1 MHVRAWI
8 PQHERKKAVDVATV
22 VDVVVK
28 ESTSRKMTS
37 VSEIFVRRPVMTTL
51 IMIGILVFG
60 IVAYRM
66 LPVSD
71 LPNVD
76 FPTIQVTAQLPG
88 AAPDTMASAVAT
100 PLEKQFSTIPAL
112 DSMTSVSGIGQTQIT
127 LQFTL
132 ERNIDAA
139 ALDVQSS
146 ISAALKQLPPTMT
159 TPPTFRKVNP
169 ADAPIFFL
177 GMSSKT
183 LPLSK
188 VDEYGESLLA
198 QRLSMIDGVALVNVY
213 GSAKYAVRIDLDP
226 GAMASRGLG
235 IDQVQAAVS
244 AGNVDLPTGVLY
256 GSDRTYN
263 VIVNGQYDNAKPF
276 GDLIVSYQNGAPVR
290 LKDIGHVYDGVQTDK
305 LAAWV
310 NGQRGVLLAIQKQ
323 PGVNTIAVVQRIRA
337 VLPGFEKQLPAGVD
351 LKIFYDR
358 TESIRASVDDVEFSL
373 LLALGLVI
381 LVIFIFLR
389 NLSATII
396 PALALPMS
404 IVGTFAVMYP
414 FGYSLDNLSLMA
426 LTLCVGFVVD
436 DAIVMLENISRHMD
450 MGKTPLQAT
459 LDGAQ
464 EIGFTIVSMTLSLAA
479 VFIPLL
485 FMGGIIGRLLHEFAV
500 TIVSAVLVSGFVSLS
515 LTPMLCSR
523 MLKSHKGEKHGRMYQ
538 FFEDVFDGMQGFYKR
553 TLHAS
558 LDHRRWVLA
567 GFGLILI
574 VTVALFVLVPKGF
587 LPSDDTGQLFVF
599 TEADQD
605 VGFAE
610 MARKQ
615 HEAAAIIQQDKNIQG
630 VMSFIGVSGSSAT
643 INLGRM
649 IITLKPRSERAVP
662 DDVIQ
667 ELRPKLTGIPGFK
680 VYLQNI
686 PIIRIGGQL
695 TKTQY
700 QYTLQDI
707 DTKELFAFVPKLVAS
722 ISKLQGFQDVTSDL
736 LIATPEMDV
745 KIDRD
750 AASAVG
756 VTAAQIEG
764 ALYTAFGPQQVSTI
778 YTSIDQY
785 WVLMQVDPAKQDDTG
800 VLGQIYIHS
809 SGGQLVPLSAVA
821 HFDKSVGPATIS
833 HFGQVPS
840 VTLSFNLAPGVSLS
854 QAVERI
860 DAAVAKMNMPET
872 ITGSFQGTAQAFQ
885 SSIAGMGIL
894 LMLAIFVIYL
904 VLGILYES
912 FIHPV
917 TILLGLPT
925 AAFGALLTL
934 MIFHI
939 DLNLYSAVGLIM
951 LIGIVKKNAIMM
963 IDFAVG
969 AERGGKSA
977 EEAIF
982 EACLVRFRPIMMTS
996 FAALFG
1002 TLPIAIGFGA
1012 GGDSRRPLGL
1022 AVVGGLLTSQ
1032 ILTLYL
1038 TPAIYVYFDHFQEWL
1053 RHRRKR
1059 RATGRHN
1066 VAAAD

>member
-1 MHVRAWI
+1 M
-8 PQHERKKAVDVATV
+8 
-22 VDVVVK
+22 
-28 ESTSRKMTS
+28 SSM
-37 VSEIFVRRPVMTTL
+37 SEIFVRRPVMTTL
-51 IMIGILVFG
+51 LMVGILVFG
-60 IVAYRM
+60 IIGYRL

-76 FPTIQVTAQLPG
+76 FPTIQVTATLPG
-88 AAPDTMASAVAT
+88 ASPETMSSAVAT
-100 PLEKQFSTIPAL
+100 PLEKQFSTIAAL

-132 ERNIDAA
+132 ERNIDDA
-139 ALDVQSS
+139 ALDVQSA

-169 ADAPIFFL
+169 ADAPIYFI
-177 GMSSKT
+177 GMSSDT

-226 GAMASRGLG
+226 AAMAARGLG
-235 IDQVQAAVS
+235 IDQVSAAVGN
-244 AGNVDLPTGVLY
+244 GNVNLPTGTLY

-263 VIVNGQYDNAKPF
+263 VMVDGQFEAAKPF
-276 GDLIVSYQNGAPVR
+276 ADLIVSYQNGAPVR
-290 LKDIGHVYDGVQTDK
+290 LRDIGKIYDGIQNDK

-310 NGQRGVLLAIQKQ
+310 NGKRGVLLAIQKQ
-323 PGVNTIAVVQRIRA
+323 PGVNTIAVVQRIKA

-351 LKIFYDR
+351 LKVFYDR
-358 TESIRASVDDVEFSL
+358 TESIRASVNDVEFSL
-373 LLALGLVI
+373 MLALGLVI
-381 LVIFIFLR
+381 LVIFVFLR

-396 PALALPMS
+396 PSLALPMS
-404 IVGTFAVMYP
+404 IVGTFAIMYP

-436 DAIVMLENISRHMD
+436 DAIVMLENIARHME

-459 LDGAQ
+459 FDGAK
-464 EIGFTIVSMTLSLAA
+464 EIGFTILSMTLSLAA
-479 VFIPLL
+479 VFIPIL
-485 FMGGIIGRLLHEFAV
+485 FMSGIIGRLLHEFAV
-500 TIVSAVLVSGFVSLS
+500 TIVAAVLVSGFVSIS

-523 MLKSHKGEKHGRMYQ
+523 MLKSHGGEKHGRMYQ
-538 FFEDVFDGMQGFYKR
+538 AFENIFDGMQNFYKR
-553 TLHAS
+553 TLHIA
-558 LDHRRWVLA
+558 LAHRALVIVA
-567 GFGLILI
+567 FALII
-574 VTVALFVLVPKGF
+574 AATAVLFVLVPKGF

-605 VGFAE
+605 VGFDE
-610 MARKQ
+610 MARK
-615 HEAAAIIQQDKNIQG
+615 HNEAAKIIRDDPAVQG
-630 VMSFIGVSGSSAT
+630 VMAFIGVSGSSASL
-643 INLGRM
+643 NLGRM
-649 IITLKPRSERAVP
+649 IVTLKPRSERGSP
-662 DDVIQ
+662 DEVIQ
-667 ELRPKLTGIPGFK
+667 ELRPKLVGIPGFK

-707 DTKELFAFVPKLVAS
+707 DTKELFAFVPKLVDS

-750 AASAVG
+750 ASAAVG
-756 VTAAQIEG
+756 VTANQIES

-785 WVLMQVDPAKQDDTG
+785 WVLMQVDPKKQNDPG

-821 HFDKSVGPATIS
+821 HFDKSVGAATIS
-833 HFGQVPS
+833 HLGQVPS
-840 VTLSFNLAPGVSLS
+840 VTISFNLAPGVSLGE
-854 QAVERI
+854 AVERI
-860 DAAVAKMNMPET
+860 DGAVAKINMPDT

-885 SSIAGMGIL
+885 SSISSMGSL
-894 LMLAIFVIYL
+894 LLFAVFVIYL

-912 FIHPV
+912 FIHPL
-917 TILLGLPT
+917 TILFGVLT

-934 MIFHI
+934 LIFHI

-963 IDFAVG
+963 IDFALEKQREG
-969 AERGGKSA
+969 EKAA
-977 EEAIF
+977 DAIF
-982 EACLVRFRPIMMTS
+982 DACIVRFRPIMMTS
-996 FAALFG
+996 FAALMG
-1002 TLPIAIGFGA
+1002 TLPIALGIGA
-1012 GGDSRRPLGL
+1012 GAESRRPLGV

-1032 ILTLYL
+1032 VLTLYL
-1038 TPAIYVYFDHFQEWL
+1038 TPVIYLYFERLQEWL
-1053 RHRRKR
+1053 QHRRGKEKSKKPVDSTR
-1059 RATGRHN
+1059 
-1066 VAAAD
+1066 AAAESH

>member
-1 MHVRAWI
+1 
-8 PQHERKKAVDVATV
+8 
-22 VDVVVK
+22 
-28 ESTSRKMTS
+28 MTS

-51 IMIGILVFG
+51 VMVGILVFG
-60 IVAYRM
+60 IAAYRL

-88 AAPDTMASAVAT
+88 ASPETMASAVAT

-112 DSMTSVSGIGQTQIT
+112 DSMTSQSGIGQSQIT

-139 ALDVQSS
+139 ALDVQSA

-169 ADAPIFFL
+169 ADAPIFFI

-226 GAMASRGLG
+226 GAMAARGLG
-235 IDQVQAAVS
+235 IDQVATAVGN
-244 AGNVDLPTGVLY
+244 GNVDLPTGTLY
-256 GSDRTYN
+256 GSNRTYN
-263 VIVNGQYDNAKPF
+263 VMVNGQFEAAKPF
-276 GDLIVSYQNGAPVR
+276 ESLIVNYQNGAPVR
-290 LKDIGHVYDGVQTDK
+290 LSDIGHVYDGVQNDK
-305 LAAWV
+305 LAGWV
-310 NGQRGVLLAIQKQ
+310 NGTRGVLLAIQKQ

-337 VLPGFEKQLPAGVD
+337 VLPDFQKQLPAGID
-351 LKIFYDR
+351 LKVFYDR
-358 TESIRASVDDVEFSL
+358 TESIRASVNDVQFSL
-373 LLALGLVI
+373 FLALILVV
-381 LVIFIFLR
+381 LVIFLFLR

-396 PALALPMS
+396 PSLALPMS
-404 IVGTFAVMYP
+404 IIGTFAIMYP

-436 DAIVMLENISRHMD
+436 DAIVMLENISRHIE
-450 MGKTPLQAT
+450 MGKPVLQAT
-459 LDGAQ
+459 FDGAR

-523 MLKSHKGEKHGRMYQ
+523 MLKSHQGERHGQLYQ
-538 FFEDVFDGMQGFYKR
+538 FFEHVFDGMQNFYRR
-553 TLHAS
+553 TLQAS
-558 LDHRRWVLA
+558 LAHRRLVLIA
-567 GFGLILI
+567 FGVILAA
-574 VTVALFVLVPKGF
+574 TVALFVVVPKGF

-599 TEADQD
+599 DEADQD
-605 VGFAE
+605 IGFDE
-610 MARKQ
+610 MARK
-615 HEAAAIIQQDKNIQG
+615 HSEAAKIIREDPNVAG
-630 VMSFIGVSGSSAT
+630 VMAFMGVSGSSAT
-643 INLGRM
+643 LNLGRM
-649 IITLKPRSERAVP
+649 IVALKPRGERGSP
-662 DDVIQ
+662 DQVIQ
-667 ELRPKLTGIPGFK
+667 ELRPKLNGIPGFK
-680 VYLQNI
+680 VYLQNV
-686 PIIRIGGQL
+686 PIIRIGAHL
-695 TKTQY
+695 TKTEFQFA
-700 QYTLQDI
+700 LQDT
-707 DTKELFAFVPKLVAS
+707 DTKELFAFVPKLVDAV
-722 ISKLQGFQDVTSDL
+722 SKLEGFQDVTSDL
-736 LIATPEMDV
+736 LIAQPEMDV

-756 VTAAQIEG
+756 VTAAQVEG

-785 WVLMQVDPAKQDDTG
+785 WVLMQVDPKRQGDPN
-800 VLGQIYIHS
+800 VLNQIYIHS
-809 SGGQLVPLSAVA
+809 NNGQQVPLSAVA

-833 HFGQVPS
+833 HLGQVPA

-860 DAAVAKMNMPET
+860 DAAVAKLKMPDT
-872 ITGSFQGTAQAFQ
+872 ITGQFQGTAQAFQ
-885 SSIAGMGIL
+885 ASIAGMGIL
-894 LMLAIFVIYL
+894 LALAIFVIYL

-912 FIHPV
+912 FIHPL
-917 TILLGLPT
+917 TILSGLPT

-934 MIFHI
+934 LLFRI

-963 IDFAVG
+963 IDFAVET
-969 AERGGKSA
+969 ERSGKSA

-1002 TLPIAIGFGA
+1002 TLPIALGLGSGA
-1012 GGDSRRPLGL
+1012 ESRRPLGL

-1032 ILTLYL
+1032 VLTLYL
-1038 TPAIYVYFDHFQEWL
+1038 TPVIYLYFERLQE
-1053 RHRRKR
+1053 RMRRRKGTSVAPSTVGSAHDPAHG
-1059 RATGRHN
+1059 RA
-1066 VAAAD
+1066 

>member
-1 MHVRAWI
+1 
-8 PQHERKKAVDVATV
+8 
-22 VDVVVK
+22 
-28 ESTSRKMTS
+28 MTS

-51 IMIGILVFG
+51 VMIGILVFG
-60 IVAYRM
+60 IAAYRS

-88 AAPDTMASAVAT
+88 ASPETMASAVAT

-112 DSMTSVSGIGQTQIT
+112 DSMTSLSGIGQTQIT

-139 ALDVQSS
+139 ALDVQSA

-159 TPPTFRKVNP
+159 TPPTFKKVNP
-169 ADAPIFFL
+169 ADSPIFFI
-177 GMSSKT
+177 GMSSQT

-226 GAMASRGLG
+226 GAMAARGLG

-244 AGNVDLPTGVLY
+244 SGNVDLPTGTLY
-256 GSDRTYN
+256 GSNRTYS
-263 VIVNGQYDNAKPF
+263 VMVNGQFQAAKPF
-276 GDLIVSYQNGAPVR
+276 ADFIVSYQNGAPVR
-290 LKDIGHVYDGVQTDK
+290 LHDIGHIYDGVQNDK
-305 LAAWV
+305 NAAWV

-337 VLPGFEKQLPAGVD
+337 VLPGFQNQLPAGID

-358 TESIRASVDDVEFSL
+358 TESIRASVDDVQFSL
-373 LLALGLVI
+373 LLALGLVVM
-381 LVIFIFLR
+381 VIFIFLR

-396 PALALPMS
+396 PSLALPMS
-404 IVGTFAVMYP
+404 IVGTFAIMYP

-436 DAIVMLENISRHMD
+436 DAIVMLENISRHLE
-450 MGKTPLQAT
+450 MGKPPLQAT
-459 LDGAQ
+459 LDGAR

-485 FMGGIIGRLLHEFAV
+485 FMSGIIGRLLHEFAV

-523 MLKSHKGEKHGRMYQ
+523 MLKSHKGETHGRMYQ
-538 FFEDVFDGMQGFYKR
+538 FFEHVFDGMQNFYRR

-558 LDHRRWVLA
+558 LSHRRLVLLGFA
-567 GFGLILI
+567 GILI
-574 VTVALFVLVPKGF
+574 ATVALFMLVPKGF

-599 TEADQD
+599 TEGDQD
-605 VGFAE
+605 IGFDE
-610 MARKQ
+610 MARK
-615 HEAAAIIQQDKNIQG
+615 HNEAAKIIREDKNVAG
-630 VMSFIGVSGSSAT
+630 VMAFMGVSGSSAT
-643 INLGRM
+643 LNLGRM
-649 IITLKPRSERAVP
+649 IVTLKPRSVRGTP
-662 DDVIQ
+662 DEVIQ
-667 ELRPKLTGIPGFK
+667 ELRPKLAGIPGFK

-686 PIIRIGGQL
+686 PIIRIGGVL

-707 DTKELFAFVPKLVAS
+707 DTKELFAFVPKLVEVIA
-722 ISKLQGFQDVTSDL
+722 KLPGFQDVTSDL
-736 LIATPEMDV
+736 LIASPQMDV

-750 AASAVG
+750 AAAAVG

-785 WVLMQVDPAKQDDTG
+785 WVLMQVDPARQNDPA

-809 SGGQLVPLSAVA
+809 SGGQLVPLASVA
-821 HFDKSVGPATIS
+821 HFDKSVGAATIS
-833 HFGQVPS
+833 HLGQVPS

-860 DAAVAKMNMPET
+860 DGAVAKLKIPDS
-872 ITGSFQGTAQAFQ
+872 ITGTFQGTAQAFQ
-885 SSIAGMGIL
+885 SSISGMGIL
-894 LMLAIFVIYL
+894 LLLAIFVIYL

-912 FIHPV
+912 FIHPL
-917 TILLGLPT
+917 TILSGLPT

-934 MIFHI
+934 LLFHI

-963 IDFAVG
+963 IDFAVE
-969 AERGGKSA
+969 AERGGKTP
-977 EEAIF
+977 EEAIS

-1002 TLPIAIGFGA
+1002 TLPIALGLGA
-1012 GGDSRRPLGL
+1012 GAESRRPLGV

-1032 ILTLYL
+1032 MLTLYL
-1038 TPAIYVYFDHFQEWL
+1038 TPVIYLYFDHAQTWL
-1053 RHRRKR
+1053 QQRRKR
-1059 RATGRHN
+1059 RAARRHP

>member
-1 MHVRAWI
+1 
-8 PQHERKKAVDVATV
+8 
-22 VDVVVK
+22 
-28 ESTSRKMTS
+28 MTS

-51 IMIGILVFG
+51 VMVGILVFG
-60 IVAYRM
+60 IVAYRL

-76 FPTIQVTAQLPG
+76 FPTIQVSAQLPG
-88 AAPDTMASAVAT
+88 ASPETMASAVAT

-112 DSMTSVSGIGQTQIT
+112 DSMTSVSGIGQSQIT
-127 LQFTL
+127 LQFSL

-139 ALDVQSS
+139 ALDVQSA

-169 ADAPIFFL
+169 ADAPIYFI

-213 GSAKYAVRIDLDP
+213 GSQKYAVRIDLDP
-226 GAMASRGLG
+226 GAMAARGLG
-235 IDQVQAAVS
+235 IDQVQSAVAS
-244 AGNVDLPTGVLY
+244 GNVNLPTGVLY

-263 VIVNGQYDNAKPF
+263 VMVDGQFEAAKPF
-276 GDLIVSYQNGAPVR
+276 ANLIVSYQNGAPVR
-290 LKDIGHVYDGVQTDK
+290 LRDIGKIYDGVQTDK

-323 PGVNTIAVVQRIRA
+323 PGVNTIAVVQRIRE
-337 VLPGFEKQLPAGVD
+337 VLPGFQKQLPAGVD
-351 LKIFYDR
+351 LKVFYDR

-373 LLALGLVI
+373 MLALGLVVM
-381 LVIFIFLR
+381 VIFVFLR

-396 PALALPMS
+396 PSLALPMS
-404 IVGTFAVMYP
+404 IVGTFAIMYP

-436 DAIVMLENISRHMD
+436 DAIVMLENISRHME
-450 MGKTPLQAT
+450 MGKTALQAT
-459 LDGAQ
+459 FDGAR

-479 VFIPLL
+479 VFIPIL

-500 TIVSAVLVSGFVSLS
+500 TIVAAVLVSGFVSLS
-515 LTPMLCSR
+515 LTPMLCSK
-523 MLKSHKGEKHGRMYQ
+523 MLKPHHGQHGRMYQ
-538 FFEDVFDGMQGFYKR
+538 LFEDVFDGMQNFYRK
-553 TLHAS
+553 TLQAC
-558 LDHRRWVLA
+558 LNYRRSVLVVFA
-567 GFGLILI
+567 LILI
-574 VTVALFVLVPKGF
+574 ATVALFIYVPKGF

-605 VGFAE
+605 IGFDE
-610 MARKQ
+610 MARKHTQ
-615 HEAAAIIQQDKNIQG
+615 AAKIVADDPAVAG
-630 VMSFIGVSGSSAT
+630 VMAFMGVSGSSAT
-643 INLGRM
+643 LNLGRM
-649 IITLKPRSERAVP
+649 IVTLKPRSERGSP
-662 DDVIQ
+662 DEVIQ

-707 DTKELFAFVPKLVAS
+707 DTKELFAFVPKLVDVV
-722 ISKLQGFQDVTSDL
+722 SKLPGFQDVTSDL

-750 AASAVG
+750 AAASVG
-756 VTAAQIEG
+756 VSASQIES

-785 WVLMQVDPAKQDDTG
+785 WVLMQVDPKRQNDPS
-800 VLGQIYIHS
+800 VLGQIYIRS

-821 HFDKSVGPATIS
+821 HFEKSVGPATIS
-833 HFGQVPS
+833 HLGQVPS

-854 QAVERI
+854 QAVERL
-860 DAAVAKMNMPET
+860 DAAVAQIKMPDT

-885 SSIAGMGIL
+885 SSISGMGIL
-894 LMLAIFVIYL
+894 LVLAIFVIYL

-912 FIHPV
+912 FIHPI

-934 MIFHI
+934 LIFHI

-963 IDFAVG
+963 IDFALE
-969 AERGGKSA
+969 AERGGKTA
-977 EEAIF
+977 EESIF
-982 EACLVRFRPIMMTS
+982 EASLVRFRPIMMTS

-1002 TLPIAIGFGA
+1002 TLPIALGFGA
-1012 GGDSRRPLGL
+1012 GAESRRPLGL

-1038 TPAIYVYFDHFQEWL
+1038 TPVIYIYFDHLQSWVRE
-1053 RHRRKR
+1053 RRKR
-1059 RATGRHN
+1059 KGERTQAREELHPRSVT
-1066 VAAAD
+1066 